1 MATDAT
7 ATAAAAPATA
17 THLKMSAA
25 LEANLEEVTETVS
38 GRVRRPITLML
49 LLVVGAVVILL
60 RRANFCGRGERAE
73 AADAAGAAA
82 ARGRSVGRR
91 RRRHA
96 GGRRR
101 QAHAG
106 AGRRRQAH
114 AGGHHSGAHHHHHH
128 HHHDGAKTAPRCG
141 DGKCELPETAATC
154 FADCP
159 GVTTPPQCGEERDSD
174 PQGHAVVDGR
184 GHHVASA
191 AACCDACAA
200 HAQKNPKR
208 PCNSW
213 VFCYMPHCWSADAG
227 NTHLFGEC
235 WLKWQTNPTEPLY
248 GQRGAYTEAYRKRH
262 RGDHLNGKYP
272 TDPNSVK
279 AMEPFGIVPGSQR
292 NLSVPTHVAW
302 AGGVMGARVDLT
314 VSWTTD
320 ADGSMRNSKGETV
333 VDYRP
338 WESREQ
344 NLKRGVKESQMKFS

>member
-1 MATDAT
+1 
-7 ATAAAAPATA
+7 
-17 THLKMSAA
+17 MSAA

-49 LLVVGAVVILL
+49 LLVVGAVVI
-60 RRANFCGRGERAE
+60 F
-73 AADAAGAAA
+73 AAGEPISAAVESGLKRRMRPAPPLRAVAPSAGVAAATPALAAA
-82 ARGRSVGRR
+82 AKPTP
-91 RRRHA
+91 A
-96 GGRRR
+96 P
-101 QAHAG
+101 AA
-106 AGRRRQAH
+106 A
-114 AGGHHSGAHHHHHH
+114 
-128 HHHDGAKTAPRCG
+128 AKPTPAATTPAPTTTTTTTTTTAPKAAPRCG

-159 GVTTPPQCGEERDSD
+159 GVTTPPQCGEEPHSD

>member
-1 MATDAT
+1 MTDGKQRIAG
-7 ATAAAAPATA
+7 
-17 THLKMSAA
+17 LLRDGFAA
-25 LEANLEEVTETVS
+25 LNRGDSVKAAECCKACQAHATTCSQPGSEHTS
-38 GRVRRPITLML
+38 WWPDRPEMK
-49 LLVVGAVVILL
+49 
-60 RRANFCGRGERAE
+60 CGRGAACNIWTFCPVER
-73 AADAAGAAA
+73 
-82 ARGRSVGRR
+82 
-91 RRRHA
+91 
-96 GGRRR
+96 
-101 QAHAG
+101 
-106 AGRRRQAH
+106 
-114 AGGHHSGAHHHHHH
+114 
-128 HHHDGAKTAPRCG
+128 
-141 DGKCELPETAATC
+141 C
-154 FADCP
+154 FAFDIHKH
-159 GVTTPPQCGEERDSD
+159 E
-174 PQGHAVVDGR
+174 
-184 GHHVASA
+184 
-191 AACCDACAA
+191 
-200 HAQKNPKR
+200 
-208 PCNSW
+208 
-213 VFCYMPHCWSADAG
+213 
-227 NTHLFGEC
+227 FGEC